1 MKWLEEQRDPNHPHI
16 CTIERI
22 VDETPTVRTLYFR
35 DEILANVKPGQ
46 FAMVWIPGVNELPM
60 SVMTSQ
66 DFPEAGFTVRKR
78 GESSTALYNLNVGDK
93 IGVRGPY
100 GNSFATENIRGKNAR
115 IVLIGGGTGLVPLMR
130 YLDFLVNPVINGCT
144 VTLLMGSK
152 TKDEVFFEEKAK
164 ELIAEQTKLTVIP
177 VTEDGSYGEK
187 GYVTD
192 VLETLLEK
200 NSYDAIYTCGPELMM
215 YKTVQMANKKGI
227 FVQASLERMMK
238 CGVGI
243 CGSCCVND
251 DLACRDGT
259 IFDGENLSQ
268 KSEFGHSHRTK
279 SGILE
284 EIQ

>member
-22 VDETPTVRTLYFR
+22 VDETPTVRTLYFH
-35 DEILANVKPGQ
+35 DPVLADVKPGQ

-60 SVMTSQ
+60 SVMVSDVGGQ
-66 DFPEAGFTVRKR
+66 AALTVRKR
-78 GESSTALYNLNVGDK
+78 GESSTALYNLSVGRQ

-100 GNSFATENIRGKNAR
+100 GNSFEIKDGKTL
-115 IVLIGGGTGLVPLMR
+115 LIGGGTGLVPLMR
-130 YLDFLVNPVINGCT
+130 LIKFSKPSNEI
-144 VTLLMGSK
+144 TLLMGSQ
-152 TKDEVFFEEKAK
+152 TKNEVFFEEKAK
-164 ELIAEQTKLTVIP
+164 ELIPGSNLTVIP

-192 VLETLLEK
+192 VLEKLLEE
-200 NSYDAIYTCGPELMM
+200 NTYDAIYTCGPELMM

-251 DLACRDGT
+251 DLVCRDGT
-259 IFDGENLSQ
+259 IFDGDHLST

-284 EIQ
+284 EI